1 MKLSEEYTGPFCCLL
16 FKRHLLVYVFVLVG
30 EGKGYP
36 LQYSG
41 LENSR
46 DCIVHGIAKS
56 WTRLSTFHSCLVAA
70 HGIFDLHR
78 GVQ

>member
-1 MKLSEEYTGPFCCLL
+1 MNLSEEYMGLFCCLL
-16 FKRHLLVYVFVLVG
+16 FKKYLFVYVFVLVG

-46 DCIVHGIAKS
+46 DCSVHGIAELDA
-56 WTRLSTFHSCLVAA
+56 TDRLSQLSSCSTR
-70 HGIFDLHR
+70 DL
-78 GVQ
+78 

>member
-1 MKLSEEYTGPFCCLL
+1 MGLFCCLL
-16 FKRHLLVYVFVLVG
+16 LKRYLLVYVFVLVG

-56 WTRLSTFHSCLVAA
+56 WIRLSAFHSYLVAA
-70 HGIFDLHR
+70 HGIFDLHHS
-78 GVQ
+78 VQ